1 MLLYHGKII
10 IASERNSDKYS
21 NLGEN
26 MYFIS
31 LYFDKKTDNRIQRY
45 IDQVAKLSGNEFM
58 TANKVPPH
66 MTISSFEMGDNTGII
81 EKLRE
86 EAETLNRGEIIL
98 CSVGLFL
105 PSVLYLT
112 PVLNNYLQN
121 LSKKFYNIFL
131 KEKNISVSPYYR
143 PMQWLPHVTV
153 GKKLAEE
160 EMIRGIRALQ
170 VEFGM
175 FKGEVKYIGLAK
187 KNPYKEF
194 WRVELK

>member
-10 IASERNSDKYS
+10 IASERNLDKCS

-31 LYFDKKTDNRIQRY
+31 LYFDKKTDTRIQRY

-58 TANKVPPH
+58 RVNKVPPH
-66 MTISSFEMGDNTGII
+66 MTISSFEMGNNTGII

-86 EAETLNRGEIIL
+86 KAETLNRGDIIL

-121 LSKKFYNIFL
+121 LSKNFYNIFL
-131 KEKNISVSPYYR
+131 QEKNVSVSTYYR

-153 GKKLAEE
+153 GKQLSEE
-160 EMIRGIRALQ
+160 EMIQGVKALQ
-170 VEFGM
+170 EEFGV
-175 FKGEVKYIGLAK
+175 FKGEVKYVGLAK
-187 KNPYKEF
+187 TNPYKEF